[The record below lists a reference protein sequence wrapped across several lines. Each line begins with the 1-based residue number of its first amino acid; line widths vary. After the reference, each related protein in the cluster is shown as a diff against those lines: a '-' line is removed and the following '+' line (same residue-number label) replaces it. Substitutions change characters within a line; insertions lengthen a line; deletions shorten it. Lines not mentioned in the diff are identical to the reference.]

1 MAEGFNTVDLDPRHS
16 VKLGQ
21 YPAGEVIRVGAHVT
35 LNATGQFVEAGTGPS
50 TKMIAAEAAETG
62 KSIFQNDGTTISTY
76 ANTELVNAIVPQP
89 GGRAHI
95 LLANGQNVTRGQ
107 MLEPAANGE
116 WVALAAGTAGFMAA
130 EDVNNATGSAVFI
143 MAHAL

>member
-1 MAEGFNTVDLDPRHS
+1 MAEGHYTVDLDPMHS

-35 LNATGQFVEAGTGPS
+35 LNATGQFVEAGAGAP
-50 TKMIAAEAAETG
+50 TKMIAAEAPETG
-62 KSIFQNDGTTISTY
+62 KGIFQNDGTTISTY
-76 ANTELVNAIVPQP
+76 ANTELVNAIVPSN

-95 LLANGQNVTRGQ
+95 LLANGQNITRGQ
-107 MLEPAANGE
+107 MLEAAANGE
-116 WVALAAGTAGFMAA
+116 WVVLAAGVAGFMAA
-130 EDVNNATGSAVFI
+130 EDVNNASGAAVFI